1 MRLKKN
7 EFYKKTIF
15 LVITIF
21 FIIIILLKISRDI
34 IKNEIVNFLQS
45 QTGNEFFI
53 QIVNSKI
60 EYLAERELKESEIKF
75 YKNNLIKIKDKF
87 KFLLDE

>member
-75 YKNNLIKIKDKF
+75 YKNIKG
-87 KFLLDE
+87 

>member
-1 MRLKKN
+1 M
-7 EFYKKTIF
+7 
-15 LVITIF
+15 
-21 FIIIILLKISRDI
+21 
-34 IKNEIVNFLQS
+34 NFLQS

>member
-60 EYLAERELKESEIKF
+60 EYLAERELKES
-75 YKNNLIKIKDKF
+75 
-87 KFLLDE
+87 

>member
-75 YKNNLIKIKDKF
+75 YKNNLIKIKYKF

>member
-87 KFLLDE
+87 QFLLDE